1 MKRTCLMLAAVA
13 FSAGLW
19 SQSQPTSS
27 KNGIA
32 VDANRGLS
40 ADTLFRPSPLYLE
53 YFAEADAAYYNDT
66 LPIRST
72 PLDPYYFQ
80 LFVPLTYYNAPV
92 HQAFYPD
99 GPVVR
104 ELEGL
109 SPYANLLPSVDPALD
124 GIRRAR
130 REVNRVLLG
139 TYLALPGD
147 VACTE
152 EEISQR
158 RVVQAE
164 TKEEAPKV
172 KVFNL
177 FSPEPE
183 KGGTAVASMEA
194 AIRKPNFWT
203 TGGDGSLQFTQN
215 YISENWY
222 KGGEST
228 NSMVAQLR
236 LFANYDDK
244 QRLEW
249 DNELFFN
256 LGFITAPSDTLHK
269 YRPNN
274 DLLRLTSKLGIKA
287 VARWYYALSVEFRTQ
302 FFSNYKINSDVK
314 QSAFMTPTEL
324 KVGLGMDYK
333 LARKKINLSLML
345 APLSYNLLYLMDPD
359 VAPSGFGVDE
369 GKCLK
374 NEVGSRMQMNYTWK
388 IIPSITWESRLS
400 YFTNYKRIEAEWE
413 NTFNFVLNRYLSTKL
428 FVHARYDD
436 SVAPRCGEN
445 YFQLKELLSFGINYK
460 W

>member
-1 MKRTCLMLAAVA
+1 MKKACLLLMAATLSTGLGAMPHSHVRTDKTLVTAPED
-13 FSAGLW
+13 
-19 SQSQPTSS
+19 QSEEVFT
-27 KNGIA
+27 
-32 VDANRGLS
+32 
-40 ADTLFRPSPLYLE
+40 PSETYLK
-53 YFAEADAAYYNDT
+53 YFAEADSVYYNDT
-66 LPIRST
+66 LPARSV
-72 PLDPYYFQ
+72 PFDPYYYQ
-80 LFVPLTYYNAPV
+80 LFVPLTYYYAPV

-99 GPVVR
+99 APVV
-104 ELEGL
+104 EDTFEAAA
-109 SPYANLLPSVDPALD
+109 PDAPLLPSADPALD

-130 REVNRVLLG
+130 RQVNRVLLN
-139 TYLALPGD
+139 TYLSMPAD
-147 VACTE
+147 VVSTE
-152 EEISQR
+152 EEINQR

-164 TKEEAPKV
+164 TKDEAPKV
-172 KVFNL
+172 KVFSL
-177 FSPEPE
+177 FSPEPDA
-183 KGGTAVASMEA
+183 GGTAVAGMEA
-194 AIRKPNFWT
+194 TIRKPNFWT

-215 YISENWY
+215 YISDNWY

-244 QRLEW
+244 RRLEW

-274 DLLRLTSKLGIKA
+274 DLLRLTSKLGVKA

-302 FFSNYKINSDVK
+302 FFSNYKTNSDVK

-324 KVGLGMDYK
+324 KVGVGMDYK

-345 APLSYNLLYLMDPD
+345 APLSYNLLYLMDSE
-359 VAPSGFGVDE
+359 VASSGFGIDE

-400 YFTNYKRIEAEWE
+400 YFTNYQRIEAEWE

-436 SVAPRCGEN
+436 SVAPRSGEN